1 MALRLS
7 IEENAGIARPMVPQ
21 GSQIARCVGIMD
33 LGTIMSD
40 WQGKSRPRKRVALM
54 FEFPKH
60 KATFREEDGPQ
71 PLVKTIT
78 YTRTLNEKGA
88 LRKDLEAW
96 RGAAFTQKELLGWD
110 LDAVLGQPCM
120 VTITHKVTAD
130 GNTKDRITGI
140 GSMHEDLTCPEQII
154 PGYVY
159 DIKEHPKNWDKLPPW
174 ARDEV
179 KASDEYKALVGNDT
193 SVNTIVEEEVDAV
206 PF

>member
-1 MALRLS
+1 MSLRLS

-33 LGTIMSD
+33 LGTVMSD
-40 WQGKSRPRKRVALM
+40 WQGKSKPRKRVSLM

-78 YTRTLNEKGA
+78 YTKSFNEKA
-88 LRKDLEAW
+88 NLRKDLEAW

-110 LDAVLGQPCM
+110 LDVVLGQPAM
-120 VTITHKVTAD
+120 ITVTHRVNAE

-140 GSMHEDLTCPEQII
+140 SSMHEDLKCPDQIT
-154 PGYVY
+154 PGFVY
-159 DIKEHPKNWDKLPPW
+159 EIQQHPRNWDKVPPW
-174 ARDEV
+174 AKDEI
-179 KASDEYKALVGNDT
+179 KASDEYKAITGNDD
-193 SVNTIVEEEVDAV
+193 SANTVAEEEVDAV